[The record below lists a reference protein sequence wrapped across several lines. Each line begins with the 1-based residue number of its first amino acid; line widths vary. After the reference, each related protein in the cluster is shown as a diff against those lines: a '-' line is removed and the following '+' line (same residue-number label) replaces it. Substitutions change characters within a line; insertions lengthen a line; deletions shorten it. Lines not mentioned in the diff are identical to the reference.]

1 VSILVFWK
9 EKKKISTL
17 VPWIQLGLVGFL
29 ASLITA
35 VGYQS
40 AGIASAAVSRYITM
54 SNLLVISFIVVLF
67 LVFVTINNHFRK
79 KEVKVV
85 ITASVVFIFI
95 IGGVLMN
102 SVYLEGWNRGNIEH
116 TKRIDAL
123 SCFSIPM
130 KTERCN
136 DLYPV
141 KIQSRFFKLANLLPN
156 LNLSPFSYLDLDF
169 IRGNDP
175 FFDKKNWKPLNE
187 NIQIFGKIETVNEEN
202 VTNKSIIEI
211 NKSTVTID
219 GWLLDQNKK
228 TVDKF
233 YLFVNDKPFLRFDDY
248 PRLPGIDGSYRDH
261 FEGTMKKLWNQ
272 RPDLQKHFPEVEN
285 NNYSEFE
292 VWVRN
297 EEPPSLKEF
306 IFGTFVPRPDVVE
319 SLGSG
324 SDLNSG
330 WKLQFFTNYLEEGC
344 HELSLGIISNGEKAL
359 IDSPAQICVEYK
371 YPFIRK

>member
-1 VSILVFWK
+1 VSILVFRK
-9 EKKKISTL
+9 ERKKISTL

-35 VGYQS
+35 VGSQS
-40 AGIASAAVSRYITM
+40 LSIISVEASRYITI
-54 SNLLVISFIVVLF
+54 SNLFVISSIVMLI
-67 LVFVTINNHFRK
+67 LIFVMINNHFRK

-85 ITASVVFIFI
+85 ITASVIFIFI
-95 IGGVLMN
+95 IVGVLMN
-102 SVYLEGWNRGNIEH
+102 SVYLEGWERGKIEH

-136 DLYPV
+136 DLYRV
-141 KIQSRFFKLANLLPN
+141 TDQSRLFKLVNLLPN

-187 NIQIFGKIETVNEEN
+187 NIQIFGKIETVNDEN
-202 VTNKSIIEI
+202 VANMSRIDI
-211 NKSTVTID
+211 NKSTVNID
-219 GWLLDQNKK
+219 GWILDQNKK

-233 YLFVNDKPFLRFDDY
+233 YLFVNDEPFLRFDYY

-261 FEGTMKKLWNQ
+261 FEGTMKKLWNKN
-272 RPDLQKHFPEVEN
+272 PFLQERFPEVEN

-297 EEPPSLKEF
+297 KEPPSLKEF
-306 IFGTFVPRPDVVE
+306 IFGTFVPRPDVKA

-344 HELSLGIISNGEKAL
+344 HKLSIGIISNSEKDL

-371 YPFIRK
+371 NPFIRK